1 MRRNYQLELDDIIAR
16 QEGAKPS
23 LLLHSCCG
31 PCSSSVLEYLTR
43 FFEVTLLWYNPN
55 IWPQDEFDR
64 RLDAQQKLIRAMG
77 LEDRVRVMTLPRL
90 SEAWYDA
97 VRGLEREPEGGAR
110 CTECFRLRLREA
122 AGIAADNGFEYFC
135 STLTLSR
142 HKDPVRINALGEMFG
157 AEYGVKWLPS
167 EFKKRGRELRSQQ
180 LCAAYGIYRQNYC
193 GCEFS
198 ARMEEKPAEHPV
210 AETEKK
216 ETIEVQP

>member
-1 MRRNYQLELDDIIAR
+1 
-16 QEGAKPS
+16 
-23 LLLHSCCG
+23 
-31 PCSSSVLEYLTR
+31 
-43 FFEVTLLWYNPN
+43 
-55 IWPQDEFDR
+55 
-64 RLDAQQKLIRAMG
+64 
-77 LEDRVRVMTLPRL
+77 
-90 SEAWYDA
+90 
-97 VRGLEREPEGGAR
+97 
-110 CTECFRLRLREA
+110 
-122 AGIAADNGFEYFC
+122 
-135 STLTLSR
+135 
-142 HKDPVRINALGEMFG
+142 MFA